1 MGNISKN
8 RVLLVD
14 DEPSI
19 RETMAML
26 LDEEGYTVSTAA
38 HGFDALLQL
47 KLATP
52 GIIISDLNMP
62 AMSGFE
68 FLAVVRRRFPTIPV
82 IAMSGDYESGDHFP
96 GGVIADAFYAKGR
109 RSSKELLRTI
119 AELVQ
124 ATITRETYRQ
134 PASVQMPRY
143 GRDSRGASFILLTC
157 TDCLRSFP
165 LNVTREVR
173 PEIQET
179 HCQFCATAV
188 RYVSGFPLL
197 VVAPGVLTKWQERGV
212 SAY

>member
-1 MGNISKN
+1 MRNVSKN

-14 DEPSI
+14 DEPSH

-47 KLATP
+47 KLSTP

-62 AMSGFE
+62 VMSGFE
-68 FLAVVRRRFPTIPV
+68 FLAVVRRRFPAIPV
-82 IAMSGDYESGDHFP
+82 IAMSDDYASWDHFS
-96 GGVIADAFYAKGR
+96 GGVIADAFYAKR
-109 RSSKELLRTI
+109 RRNPKELLRTI

-124 ATITRETYRQ
+124 VTITREAYSQ
-134 PASVQMPRY
+134 PALVQMPRY
-143 GRDSRGASFILLTC
+143 GRDSKGVSFILLTC

-165 LNVTREVR
+165 LSVTQEVS
-173 PEIQET
+173 PEIQKT
-179 HCQFCATAV
+179 YCQFCATAV

-197 VVAPGVLTKWQERGV
+197 VVTTGALTKWQGRGV
-212 SAY
+212 PAY